1 MTLTTVRLA
10 APPHTVVTVPG
21 SKSVANRMLTCASL
35 ADGVS
40 VLSGLPDGD
49 DTAVLVNGLPSIG
62 VGIDRVS
69 ADTVRVTGR
78 HRPSG
83 GNLWC
88 GLAGT
93 SSRFA
98 TALAAL
104 GSSDITIDGGEPLR
118 RRPIGPLLD
127 ALRVLGAQIVSD
139 DNRLPVT
146 VCGPATGSVVA
157 VRGDISSQFISAL
170 MMIGPLLPEG
180 LRIEV
185 TGTLVSRSY
194 VEMTAAVMSIFGH
207 TDIDVSS
214 TVVTIGAG
222 RYLPVETLVEPDASS
237 ASYPMAIAALTGGT
251 IEIPGLTDASLQGD
265 ASLAEILQS
274 MGCDVERNRH
284 GCTVTGPTS
293 PLEPFDLDM
302 SDISDLV
309 PTMAVLATQASAE
322 CRIRGVGFIRAKES
336 DRLNVLATQLS
347 ALGADI
353 SETDDGLIIR
363 PSALHGGSVAVHDD
377 HRMAMAF
384 GVLGTVIDG
393 ITVDEP
399 EVVTKSWPSFWG
411 MIEGLRQ

>member
-10 APPHTVVTVPG
+10 GPPRSTVTVPG
-21 SKSVANRMLTCASL
+21 SKSVANRMLMCASL
-35 ADGVS
+35 ANGVS

-49 DTAVLVNGLPSIG
+49 DTAVLVNGLPSLG
-62 VGIDRVS
+62 VGISRVGS
-69 ADTVRVTGR
+69 DTARVTGQ
-78 HRPSG
+78 HRPTG
-83 GNLWC
+83 GNMWC

-104 GSSDITIDGGEPLR
+104 GSEDITIDGGEPLR

-127 ALRVLGAQIVSD
+127 ALRILGAQVSSND
-139 DNRLPVT
+139 DRLPVT
-146 VCGPATGSVVA
+146 VCGPATGSVVT

-170 MMIGPLLPEG
+170 MMIGPLLPDG
-180 LRIEV
+180 LKIEV
-185 TGTLVSRSY
+185 IGTLVSRSY
-194 VEMTAAVMSIFGH
+194 VEMTSAVMSIFGH
-207 TDIDVSS
+207 TTVDVSS
-214 TVVTIGAG
+214 TVVTIGSG
-222 RYLPVETLVEPDASS
+222 RYLPVTTSIEPDASS

-251 IEIPGLTDASLQGD
+251 IDIPGLTASSLQGD
-265 ASLAEILQS
+265 ASLAGILQS
-274 MGCDVERNRH
+274 MGCDVQQNDQ
-284 GCTVTGPTS
+284 GCSVTGPTT
-293 PLEPFDLDM
+293 PLAPFDLDM

-309 PTMAVLATQASAE
+309 PTMAVLGTHASAE

-347 ALGADI
+347 GLGADI

-384 GVLGTVIDG
+384 GVLGTVVDG
-393 ITVDEP
+393 ITIDEP
-399 EVVTKSWPSFWG
+399 EVVTKSWPSFWE